1 MAQVC
6 LLKMLSINQATCKN
20 CPRYQYGHFLMAAS
34 FLPVSEIAI
43 LWSLSTEQG
52 LARLG
57 REPCEGAA
65 VTGWGCECP
74 RYDSEGGPA
83 ARSCPPRAGV
93 ARGLVQGGVA
103 FQQK

>member
-1 MAQVC
+1 
-6 LLKMLSINQATCKN
+6 
-20 CPRYQYGHFLMAAS
+20 MAAS

-57 REPCEGAA
+57 REPCESAA
-65 VTGWGCECP
+65 VTGRSCEC
-74 RYDSEGGPA
+74 RKYDSEGGQA

-93 ARGLVQGGVA
+93 ARGPVQGGIA